1 MDPGTGLFVLASK
14 DSHMYI
20 PNPNATHDIFHVSAV
35 DAFKAVGRFVGRA
48 LLDGQMLPLPFSPA
62 VFKAILGVPLTL
74 EDVEVLD
81 PSVYSSLRYI
91 LEHDDIDALAL
102 TFSITERRGDRVD
115 EVDLIPR
122 GRCIDVTDAN
132 KADYVD
138 LMLRYLLYQRFERYL
153 LELVQGVYDIVP
165 PELLVPFDHKELE
178 LLLCGLADIDV
189 QDWKAHTEC
198 STNVAGSPL
207 VEWFWDIVAA
217 MTPAE
222 RATLLQYTTGSSRV
236 PVQGFRG
243 LTSHDGRICR
253 FSLKGVTYIPGAY
266 PTVHA
271 CFNRIDLPLYPR
283 KDLLV
288 EALQMLLL
296 SNPTGFDIA

>member
-1 MDPGTGLFVLASK
+1 MTIFPLPTSFSSNVGDASSPPRDTDDQKIAWTPLELVDGNYTVMGTKLADPLWRALLSVSEMKFTCKYAWFLEQAASLVVPYEVKYLVVAQALMDPGTGLFVLASK

-20 PNPNATHDIFHVSAV
+20 PNPNATHDILQSKLSHVSAV

-81 PSVYSSLRYI
+81 PSVYSRCAMVEKLTEQPAFHVLFVCSLRYI

-122 GRCIDVTDAN
+122 G
-132 KADYVD
+132 
-138 LMLRYLLYQRFERYL
+138 
-153 LELVQGVYDIVP
+153 
-165 PELLVPFDHKELE
+165 
-178 LLLCGLADIDV
+178 
-189 QDWKAHTEC
+189 
-198 STNVAGSPL
+198 
-207 VEWFWDIVAA
+207 
-217 MTPAE
+217 
-222 RATLLQYTTGSSRV
+222 
-236 PVQGFRG
+236 
-243 LTSHDGRICR
+243 
-253 FSLKGVTYIPGAY
+253 SLKGVTYIPGAY